1 MFRVPNQLTRVLS
14 LFPLLFLPL
23 CTIKAQ
29 GLKDLFSDFQMGT
42 ALSAQDVNQ
51 GSPEVL
57 KVLST
62 HFSSIT
68 PENLLKWQSV
78 HHEPGRYDFM
88 AADEFVNLGEN
99 LGVSIIGH
107 TLVWHQ
113 QTPDWV
119 FEREDKTLLSKTELL
134 ARMEEHIGRVA
145 GRYKGRIHG
154 WDVVNEAFTDDGKY
168 RSTKWFNIAGK
179 DFIKQAFIKASA
191 TDPEA
196 ELYYNDYNLWKPA
209 KLDAVLE
216 MAMELKASG
225 VRIDGIGMQGHWGLG
240 YPSLSEIEASIQ
252 KIAHAGLKVMITEL
266 DIDVLPKP
274 SHKQGADTNDSYR
287 YHESFNPYKD
297 GLPEEVKRKLAQ
309 RYEELFLLFQ
319 KHRDVISRITL
330 WGIRDTDSWL
340 NNWPIKG
347 RRSYPLLFDEDY
359 QEKEYIF
366 EKLRSVKVA
375 G

>member
-1 MFRVPNQLTRVLS
+1 
-14 LFPLLFLPL
+14 
-23 CTIKAQ
+23 
-29 GLKDLFSDFQMGT
+29 
-42 ALSAQDVNQ
+42 
-51 GSPEVL
+51 
-57 KVLST
+57 
-62 HFSSIT
+62 
-68 PENLLKWQSV
+68 
-78 HHEPGRYDFM
+78 
-88 AADEFVNLGEN
+88 
-99 LGVSIIGH
+99 
-107 TLVWHQ
+107 
-113 QTPDWV
+113 
-119 FEREDKTLLSKTELL
+119 
-134 ARMEEHIGRVA
+134 
-145 GRYKGRIHG
+145 
-154 WDVVNEAFTDDGKY
+154 
-168 RSTKWFNIAGK
+168 
-179 DFIKQAFIKASA
+179 
-191 TDPEA
+191 
-196 ELYYNDYNLWKPA
+196 
-209 KLDAVLE
+209 
-216 MAMELKASG
+216 MELKASG

-366 EKLRSVKVA
+366 EKLPVFIKSFNSVSEISFLF
-375 G
+375 